1 MNILFFLNIGCWL
14 SHFDQLIFGKGC
26 LNHHPV
32 DVSPPKVFGSVSW
45 LVDSSYES
53 YVQNIPFNGWPTR
66 FAWKSIYILERQ
78 HHMINT
84 LCFHAKSCQS
94 HAKVGL
100 SCAWFH
106 PDLNLDLLKQPGFRL
121 NLGLFDPFLWIYVDQ
136 TFMLFIHFARLT
148 TTITPAI
155 MIGGQ
160 WRSYHIPQSY
170 CVSTLAGGS
179 WWFLSNLITLVCWNR
194 ASELLKTSFLLGRAS
209 QV

>member
-1 MNILFFLNIGCWL
+1 M
-14 SHFDQLIFGKGC
+14 
-26 LNHHPV
+26 
-32 DVSPPKVFGSVSW
+32 
-45 LVDSSYES
+45 
-53 YVQNIPFNGWPTR
+53 
-66 FAWKSIYILERQ
+66 
-78 HHMINT
+78 
-84 LCFHAKSCQS
+84 
-94 HAKVGL
+94 GL

-170 CVSTLAGGS
+170 CVATLAGGS
-179 WWFLSNLITLVCWNR
+179 
-194 ASELLKTSFLLGRAS
+194 
-209 QV
+209 

>member
-1 MNILFFLNIGCWL
+1 
-14 SHFDQLIFGKGC
+14 

-53 YVQNIPFNGWPTR
+53 YVHNIPFNGWPTR

-78 HHMINT
+78 RHMINT

-106 PDLNLDLLKQPGFRL
+106 PGLNLDLLKQPGFRL
-121 NLGLFDPFLWIYVDQ
+121 NLGLFWPIYVDICGSNLHVVHSFCSFNHNHH
-136 TFMLFIHFARLT
+136 TRHHD
-148 TTITPAI
+148 
-155 MIGGQ
+155 
-160 WRSYHIPQSY
+160 WRSMAVISYSPSILCFNTSGWFMMVPKQFDYSRVLEPCIWVVKDQFPAWTCIPGI
-170 CVSTLAGGS
+170 VG
-179 WWFLSNLITLVCWNR
+179 
-194 ASELLKTSFLLGRAS
+194 
-209 QV
+209 